1 MTGWDK
7 EALKLEVERY
17 PEGEIINWSDLARR
31 YNVKNKKGE
40 IAKNGGQIVQD
51 WLISQGVNIHQYRR
65 LAGYPNGER
74 RTRRKKIRGAGGT
87 VNHNKSS
94 FFLSLPFT
102 FLCIR
107 KHVHDLDMHDD
118 ISDRGFINM
127 NMQNLTLCLSP
138 PPPPPTHTYV
148 M

>member
-1 MTGWDK
+1 MD
-7 EALKLEVERY
+7 
-17 PEGEIINWSDLARR
+17 
-31 YNVKNKKGE
+31 
-40 IAKNGGQIVQD
+40 AKIVQD
-51 WLISQGVNIHQYRR
+51 WLISQGVNIHQHKRP
-65 LAGYPNGER
+65 AGYPKGER
-74 RTRRKKIRGAGGT
+74 PARRKKTRGAGGT

-118 ISDRGFINM
+118 ISERGFINM
-127 NMQNLTLCLSP
+127 NMHNHTLCPSPSP
-138 PPPPPTHTYV
+138 PPPPIHSHV